1 MLGRVLEEISCHMPR
16 ANTEDNLTGA
26 QSQGDPNI
34 YRDHKRGAQGRTR
47 VKWLPYNPCML
58 PSAAV
63 GFTPAP
69 ASIQRSSRL
78 CTDHTLAEHEDNST
92 ETAHDHDKIILTYC
106 PDVDLAPHHMSRSSE
121 IHRPSYVPEHR
132 GSISSI
138 STSATAVN
146 IEANFEPGAAVQ
158 TTHPFDVHSIPTFMP
173 KVAPLA
179 TSVRAEPIATLKRA
193 PHTPFIAEPGID
205 PTIDAVMNDQDAI
218 LTLQKRVAF
227 LPSIILS
234 SPQFRDTS
242 AEMDV
247 SDVIDEMSKPGICY
261 PRLLVVDLPIASIG
275 YPSTYTDAD

>member
-1 MLGRVLEEISCHMPR
+1 M
-16 ANTEDNLTGA
+16 T
-26 QSQGDPNI
+26 
-34 YRDHKRGAQGRTR
+34 DHKRGAQGRTR

-78 CTDHTLAEHEDNST
+78 CTDHTLAEHEDSESLSCSASNLRALTVELHLNVVDST